1 MRGPRGLPGPSGP
14 AASRAAAGPAQAA
27 HGGGLP
33 ASGPSGVR
41 RAGTGLVT
49 TSDQRETGARVPR
62 RPDWQVSAETIYRAL
77 YCQARGQLT
86 VRLEGCLRRGGTAR
100 VGRDQR
106 RAMTTGREA
115 IPEKTLNPQ
124 AGRGRRPGG
133 ARALGGRPDHGGG
146 QPVGGHHL
154 GRTPQSFPY
163 SPARSLRPQRR
174 PHRRAAASG
183 PWAGCRL
190 CCAGR

>member
-62 RPDWQVSAETIYRAL
+62 P
-77 YCQARGQLT
+77 ARLAG
-86 VRLEGCLRRGGTAR
+86 
-100 VGRDQR
+100 VGRDD
-106 RAMTTGREA
+106 
-115 IPEKTLNPQ
+115 L
-124 AGRGRRPGG
+124 PG
-133 ARALGGRPDHGGG
+133 
-146 QPVGGHHL
+146 PVLPGP
-154 GRTPQSFPY
+154 RTIDS
-163 SPARSLRPQRR
+163 
-174 PHRRAAASG
+174 AS
-183 PWAGCRL
+183 
-190 CCAGR
+190 